1 MQLVIQHLIFKTLL
15 PCACYLPICVQPL
28 RLEIKKMMTSR
39 SDRVKSVDLYP
50 TEPWVLVALYN
61 GTVFI
66 WDYEQARS
74 VKNFE
79 VCSLPVRCAKF
90 IVRKQWFVTAS
101 DDMHMRV
108 YNYNTM
114 EKVRFIENEHMFEH
128 RCVQA

>member
-1 MQLVIQHLIFKTLL
+1 
-15 PCACYLPICVQPL
+15 VQPL

-114 EKVRFIENEHMFEH
+114 EKVRFSKKSTSFEH
-128 RCVQA
+128 VCVQV